1 MDQRRLLA
9 LGITGI
15 GAAFLIGAAGMAV
28 TGSGLSVMGWPGG
41 SGGPAISMETAQQSV
56 QSFLDRTGNKN
67 LRIDELMEFDQNFYA
82 LIKEQSTGIG
92 AFELLVN
99 KHTGAVAFE
108 PGPNMMWN
116 TKYSPMGR
124 GGMMGGGSPGVWTP
138 SGAMTVSSVR
148 ATQIAQGWLDS
159 RPGGYSAGTAD
170 AFYGYYTFHFESAG
184 RTAGMLSVNGYGGQI
199 WLHTWHGSFIRAEDF
214 GA

>member
-9 LGITGI
+9 LGIIGI
-15 GAAFLIGAAGMAV
+15 GAAFLIGAVGMAV
-28 TGSGLSVMGWPGG
+28 TESGLSVTGWPGS

-56 QSFLDRTGNKN
+56 QSFLDREGNKD

-82 LIKEQSTGIG
+82 LIKEQSTGTG
-92 AFELLVN
+92 AFELLVD
-99 KHTGAVAFE
+99 KRTGAVAFE

-124 GGMMGGGSPGVWTP
+124 GGMMGGRSSGVGTP

-170 AFYGYYTFHFESAG
+170 GFYGYYTFHFDSGG
-184 RTAGMLSVNGYGGQI
+184 RIAGMLSVNGYGGQI
-199 WLHTWHGSFIRAEDF
+199 WLHTWHGSFIRAKDF